1 MGSLVQRVV
10 VFIRKVKLS
19 KRNVCTTEG
28 LPGGAEVKNL
38 PASAG
43 DVGSIP
49 GSGKPP
55 RVGNSNSL
63 QYSCLENPMDR
74 EAWQATVHGVAE
86 FTESDTTEHTHT
98 HTCTIVSGTVS
109 PMGHLEI
116 HNQGSLINQI

>member
-10 VFIRKVKLS
+10 VFIKKVKLS
-19 KRNVCTTEG
+19 KRNVRTIEG

-49 GSGKPP
+49 GSGRSP
-55 RVGNSNSL
+55 RVGNGNSL

-74 EAWQATVHGVAE
+74 EICWAIGYRVAKSTIE
-86 FTESDTTEHTHT
+86 QRSTTQHNILHKYMSTEKNDSA
-98 HTCTIVSGTVS
+98 S
-109 PMGHLEI
+109 P
-116 HNQGSLINQI
+116 